1 MDAFT
6 GQLWDRLPLAAATL
20 TLFDH
25 MFDDSRLKAIYDAH
39 RGRCHDRHLKFQTL
53 LRLVRDALLQHGGS
67 GHAMY
72 IELERAQAHPAD
84 ESSFY
89 RKLANMPVD
98 VSRALLREC
107 TPAVRDL
114 MAPTM
119 SLPTCFDDMTAVVLD
134 GKKIKNAAKRLA
146 PTRGYSGRLL
156 GAKALVALDVRRGL
170 ALAMSDSLDGE
181 ANDVPLVPQ
190 VLPQVREVIAEAVL
204 WLADRQ
210 FGDTTTL
217 GRLADRPGDH
227 FVVRVRKNLQF
238 QCETCS
244 TSTDA
249 EGRTVTD
256 EVGVLGSG
264 ASSMRVRRVTLHR
277 DDDPVQLVTDLM
289 DEARY
294 SADDLLALY
303 RERWA
308 IERVFQEVTETFNLK
323 HLIGCQ
329 PRAILFQFAFCLLM
343 YNLVQAIKSFVADA
357 GAVATAWVSTHRL
370 FYDIKRELTTWAY
383 LTDGR
388 YDRRRF
394 TTAQMRAYLRDQLRD
409 AWDPIAHRKA
419 RDANPRP
426 PRQQAKTLPGGHTSV
441 QRLIEQKGAAKATA
455 Q

>member
-6 GQLWDRLPLAAATL
+6 RQLWDRLPFAAATL

-25 MFDDSRLKAIYDAH
+25 MFDDARLKAIYDAH
-39 RGRCHDRHLKFQTL
+39 RGRCHDRQLTFQTL

-67 GHAMY
+67 GHQMY
-72 IELERAQAHPAD
+72 IELERANAHPAD

-98 VSRALLREC
+98 VSRSLLREC
-107 TPAVRDL
+107 TLAVRDL
-114 MAPTM
+114 MEPTT
-119 SLPTCFDDMTAVVLD
+119 SLPACFDDMTAVVLD

-170 ALAMSDSLDGE
+170 VLAMSDSLDGE

-190 VLPQVREVIAEAVL
+190 VLPQVREVVADAVL

-210 FGDTTTL
+210 FGDTKTL
-217 GRLADRPGDH
+217 RQLSDRPGDH
-227 FVVRVRKNLQF
+227 FVARVRKNLQF
-238 QCETCS
+238 KCETCS
-244 TSTDA
+244 TYTDA
-249 EGRTVTD
+249 QGRTVTD
-256 EVGVLGSG
+256 EVGVLGNPSG
-264 ASSMRVRRVTLHR
+264 GMRVRRVTLHR

-294 SADDLLALY
+294 SANDLLALY

-343 YNLVQAIKSFVADA
+343 YNLVQAIKSFVADV

-388 YDRRRF
+388 HDRHRF
-394 TTAQMRAYLRDQLRD
+394 TTAQMRAYLCDRLRD

-419 RDANPRP
+419 RDTKPRP
-426 PRQQAKTLPGGHTSV
+426 PRPPTQKIPGGHTSV
-441 QRLIEQKGAAKATA
+441 QRLIQKQQTQNTGA